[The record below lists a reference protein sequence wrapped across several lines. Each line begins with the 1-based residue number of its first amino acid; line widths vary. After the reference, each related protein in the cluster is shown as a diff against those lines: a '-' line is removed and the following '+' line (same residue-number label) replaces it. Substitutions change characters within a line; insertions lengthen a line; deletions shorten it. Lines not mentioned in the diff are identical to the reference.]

1 MNVAVAK
8 SPQWSVS
15 ARRRGEVLTAG
26 TTGGGLELLV
36 LSTPGSFTV
45 PEFEGWLRD
54 LLGVTRETASGDQGP
69 RPIPALLHHAL
80 TGLLFSHAELW
91 ERAGAQPPCSLAF
104 VVAGGR
110 VAFGWVGDARV
121 GVWVNDQPVENGWV
135 KVRDDEGREA
145 FAIAL
150 DWSPPVRVRLVWS
163 APNAGEDGPGATVD
177 AEWPGLDL
185 HAPPA
190 TPAPAA
196 TLESVPAEA
205 GAEVGADAAA
215 LEVETTR
222 EWNSAAERAPSF
234 ERGESIEHVPSF
246 ERAEPVERVP
256 SFERSEPVEPVES
269 FEPAAEPV
277 APVENLEEFA
287 HAESGLGQAIHQA
300 IESAR
305 QDAENEKPYELVV
318 EAPRSAAVEPTAGE
332 AETLE
337 RPRRRPGRL
346 GRMMARIS
354 SLWTGEPKRASQPP
368 EPVMPPT
375 EALASQPEAEPAP
388 DLASE
393 PTLAPEPVAAPR
405 PRARSLHILPSIADA
420 AAPAEGDTVPTHASL
435 APPVLRVV
443 PRVPAPSKSEPEAEP
458 RFARASL
465 SPSAP
470 APAPVREP
478 RPTSLDQRIASLARE
493 DMASPP
499 RPSLATP
506 PEPEAQARPVT
517 LWTPP
522 AAGQVADTA
531 PVPELRPV
539 EPVETSSVSPA
550 GAEPPVGPQH
560 TSEPDTMSEEPPVP
574 RNVSRH
580 RSPLR
585 PQWPT
590 ASEMERPTPLWKR
603 PWVWAAVLVA
613 LFFGGWM
620 VGGIQNDRDTGG
632 ANDGLHRTMRL
643 LGLAGARFDVTI
655 SSRPPGAWISVD
667 GKDLVRRTPASI
679 DLPPGE
685 HLVSLSMSDLGSAS
699 FKVRGQRGDRVAL
712 DAPLWGSITVAESD
726 AALPVSVAFDGTAL
740 GFAPVTVD
748 SVMPGAHELRFSGPG
763 MVPWGQTVEVR
774 VQQAAQVLARPM
786 TSPATGV
793 LVVQGHFVDEEGSRP
808 LTGAEAYV
816 DGVLRGRTPLTL
828 ELPRGPHSV
837 RVSKAGEN
845 SPVQVIDLPG
855 GNQRFASFEL
865 GLGIE
870 SPRLVSIGIGDRVVQ
885 DRPTMASA
893 MLEGVS
899 VADVREMWLHVR
911 TPEGPWR
918 RYPMDL
924 LKSSTGAVGVSVFPN
939 TMFDETGR
947 APYYMSAL
955 TSTGDEYYTE
965 IVTAQLVGPGRPSAR
980 QR

>member
-1 MNVAVAK
+1 MNVAVSK
-8 SPQWSVS
+8 PPQWSVS
-15 ARRRGEVLTAG
+15 ARSHGEVLTAG
-26 TTGGGLELLV
+26 TAGGGLELLV

-163 APNAGEDGPGATVD
+163 APNAGEEGPGAIVD

-185 HAPPA
+185 HAL
-190 TPAPAA
+190 PAPSAS
-196 TLESVPAEA
+196 TLESVPADA
-205 GAEVGADAAA
+205 GVKVERDALP

-222 EWNSAAERAPSF
+222 EWNSASERVTSFEHAGPIERTSSF
-234 ERGESIEHVPSF
+234 ER
-246 ERAEPVERVP
+246 
-256 SFERSEPVEPVES
+256 
-269 FEPAAEPV
+269 AAEPV
-277 APVENLEEFA
+277 APLEQRVELAHSA
-287 HAESGLGQAIHQA
+287 HAESGLEQAINQA

-305 QDAENEKPYELVV
+305 HEAESEKPYELVIETPV
-318 EAPRSAAVEPTAGE
+318 ESPASEP
-332 AETLE
+332 ETHE

-346 GRMMARIS
+346 SRMMARFS
-354 SLWTGEPKRASQPP
+354 SLWTAEPKRASQASVPIVPP
-368 EPVMPPT
+368 A
-375 EALASQPEAEPAP
+375 EALAPQPEAEPASEV
-388 DLASE
+388 ASE
-393 PTLAPEPVAAPR
+393 PEPVIAPQ
-405 PRARSLHILPSIADA
+405 PQPRSLHILPSIADA
-420 AAPAEGDTVPTHASL
+420 AAPAEGDVVPRRASL

-443 PRVPAPSKSEPEAEP
+443 PRVPAPSKSGPEVET
-458 RFARASL
+458 RFTHSSL
-465 SPSAP
+465 SPAAP
-470 APAPVREP
+470 APSREP
-478 RPTSLDQRIASLARE
+478 RPTSLDERTASLARE

-499 RPSLATP
+499 RPSLAAP
-506 PEPEAQARPVT
+506 PEAEAQARPVS

-522 AAGQVADTA
+522 AIANAA
-531 PVPELRPV
+531 PEPESHSEEV
-539 EPVETSSVSPA
+539 VETSTASISPA
-550 GAEPPVGPQH
+550 ATESPSMPHDAAGADPWSDEPPA
-560 TSEPDTMSEEPPVP
+560 P
-574 RNVSRH
+574 RTVSRH

-590 ASEMERPTPLWKR
+590 DSEMERPTPLWKR
-603 PWVWAAVLVA
+603 PWVWAAMLVA

-620 VGGIQNDRDTGG
+620 VGGLQHDRTPGG
-632 ANDGLHRTMRL
+632 TSDGLHRTMRS
-643 LGLAGARFDVTI
+643 LGLAGARFDVAI
-655 SSRPPGAWISVD
+655 SSRPPGAWITVD
-667 GKDLVRRTPASI
+667 GKDLIRRTPASI
-679 DLPPGE
+679 DLPPGD
-685 HLVSLSMSDLGSAS
+685 HQVSLSMSDLGSAS
-699 FKVRGQRGDRVAL
+699 FQVRGQRGDRVAL

-726 AALPVSVAFDGTAL
+726 ASLPVTVALDGTAL

-774 VQQAAQVLARPM
+774 VQQVAQVLARPM

-793 LVVQGHFVDEEGSRP
+793 LVVQGHFVDEQGSRP

-816 DGVLRGRTPLTL
+816 DGALRGRTPLTL

-837 RVSKAGEN
+837 RVSKGGEN

-899 VADVREMWLHVR
+899 VTDVREMWLHIR

-924 LKSSTGAVGVSVFPN
+924 LKSATGAVGVSVFPN
-939 TMFDETGR
+939 TMFDGSGR

-955 TSTGDEYYTE
+955 TGTGDEYYTE
-965 IVTAQLVGPGRPSAR
+965 IVTAQLVGAGRPSAR